1 VAVLQMHA
9 PLAAQDP
16 SAHVAAL
23 SVPAI
28 EMVDLRKRFGRFQA
42 LSGLSLTI
50 NQGEIFGLLGPN
62 GSGKS
67 TTINVISG
75 LMAPSAGTVRV
86 LGYDVGRHP
95 HKIRQRLGV
104 VSQET
109 ALYEELTA
117 WANLDFHA
125 DLYGVPR
132 QEKWMRIIS
141 MLDLVQL
148 TERAHT
154 RVKTFSGGMKRRLAI
169 ARALLHDPQ
178 LLYLDEPSL
187 GVDIQSRNAIWAY
200 IRALKGQGKTILLT
214 TNYLEEA
221 QALCD
226 RLAILDHG
234 QVLVVASPAE
244 LKTRY
249 GGQVAEVTLAEPRSS
264 VEDLARVP
272 GVQHILQD
280 EARLRMTLRG
290 EETGSALATVLS
302 LLAAEGTILKV
313 AVREPHLDEI
323 FLRLTGTALR
333 D

>member
-1 VAVLQMHA
+1 MTVLQMH
-9 PLAAQDP
+9 PLPAAQDV
-16 SAHVAAL
+16 SAHIADL

-28 EMVDLRKRFGRFQA
+28 EIVDLTKRFGRFQA
-42 LSGLSLTI
+42 LGGLSLTI

-67 TTINVISG
+67 TTINLISG
-75 LMAPSAGTVRV
+75 LMTPSSGSVRV

-95 HKIRQRLGV
+95 HKIRRELGV

-132 QEKWMRIIS
+132 QEKWMRMIS

-148 TERAHT
+148 TERAHA

-200 IRALKGQGKTILLT
+200 IRALKGQGKTVLLT

-226 RLAILDHG
+226 RLAIIDHG
-234 QVLVVASPAE
+234 QLLVLASPAE

-249 GGQVAEVTLAEPRSS
+249 GGQVAEITLAEPSTS
-264 VEDLARVP
+264 VEELAGLP
-272 GVQHILQD
+272 GVQHILQE

-290 EETGSALATVLS
+290 EETGSTLANVLS
-302 LLAAEGTILKV
+302 HLVAAGTILEV
-313 AVREPHLDEI
+313 AVREPNLDEI
-323 FLRLTGTALR
+323 FLQLTGTALR